1 MIRDTESE
9 SLSKQVKEFE
19 MIPSIIEKKT
29 IFIEKQAWAEL
40 LSLHP

>member
-19 MIPSIIEKKT
+19 MLPSVIGKRT
-29 IFIEKQAWAEL
+29 MFIEKQAWAEL